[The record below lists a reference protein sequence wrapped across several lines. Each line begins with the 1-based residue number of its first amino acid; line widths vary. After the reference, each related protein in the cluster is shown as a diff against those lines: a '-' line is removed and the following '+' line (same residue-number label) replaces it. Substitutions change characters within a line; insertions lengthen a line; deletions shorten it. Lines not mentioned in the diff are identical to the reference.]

1 MSCARTSVGIAL
13 TEEDIR
19 YCSELISKIIAEE
32 VEEILTAFEL
42 IGEAASI
49 AFNIGL
55 QGCVEACEALQAAF
69 REIEEATTAENSG
82 IPPKKYGMSQRK
94 RPYNSVCHYHYIPR
108 APRNLPYMRRA
119 Y

>member
-1 MSCARTSVGIAL
+1 MSCARTSIGIAL
-13 TEEDIR
+13 SEEDVR
-19 YCSELISKIIAEE
+19 YCSELISKIIAEKM
-32 VEEILTAFEL
+32 EEILAAFEL

-55 QGCVEACEALQAAF
+55 QGWAEACKTLQAAF
-69 REIEEATTAENSG
+69 GEIEDAAKVENSG
-82 IPPKKYGMSQRK
+82 TSPKKYGMSLRK
-94 RPYNSVCHYHYIPR
+94 RPYNSVSHYHYIPR

>member
-1 MSCARTSVGIAL
+1 MSWARTSVGVAL

-19 YCSELISKIIAEE
+19 YCSELIGKIIAEKM
-32 VEEILTAFEL
+32 EEILAAVEL

-55 QGCVEACEALQAAF
+55 QGWAEACEAIQTAF
-69 REIEEATTAENSG
+69 SEIEDVAKVESG
-82 IPPKKYGMSQRK
+82 TPPKKYGMSLR
-94 RPYNSVCHYHYIPR
+94 RCPRRTSVHYHYIPT